1 MAKYDQILLFAKKH
15 DFHLLAIQETKAD
28 SSHSFCTSGW
38 EILHSSTPEGKH
50 HGVGFMVSPFLRPF
64 ITDFLAA

>member
-28 SSHSFCTSGW
+28 FQ
-38 EILHSSTPEGKH
+38 PQ
-50 HGVGFMVSPFLRPF
+50 FL
-64 ITDFLAA
+64 